1 MTGLRLKQKKA
12 RSERILEEA
21 ATLFR
26 SVGYEAARIEDIA
39 AAAELSVGT
48 LYNYFA
54 SKGDMLLAMVVLE
67 VEETLI
73 AGERIIKRQYSSVAK
88 ALDALIGCY
97 YENSFVYTTK
107 EMWRIA
113 MAQMILRPDTP
124 FGRRYTE
131 LDTLLTQQVANC
143 LRNLQRQGLARK
155 DIDADQVGRLVFNN
169 LNMMFIEC
177 VRSDTM
183 STAEVRAYVADLNQP
198 IAQFVSARARAVRA

>member
-21 ATLFR
+21 SKLFHT
-26 SVGYEAARIEDIA
+26 VGYEAARIEDIA
-39 AAAELSVGT
+39 EAAELSVGT

-73 AGERIIKRQYSSVAK
+73 AGERAIKRQHATVAK
-88 ALDALIGCY
+88 ALDALIGGY
-97 YENSFVYTTK
+97 YETSFVYATK

-131 LDTLLTQQVANC
+131 LDARLTQQVANC

-155 DIDADQVGRLVFNN
+155 DVDPDQVARLVFNN

-183 STAEVRAYVADLNQP
+183 TTDEL
-198 IAQFVSARARAVRA
+198 RARVARQNEPLARLISTQGSIGA